1 MCICVS
7 CVLFTGYFVL
17 KELGFKVEAYV
28 ASEICEDSLAVATIN
43 HDGKI
48 HHVGDARFITHE
60 HVCSVFVYSH
70 CHTQLEMFMLILLP
84 IMPSE
89 TFLFIIYLKIKFC
102 FYNH

>member
-1 MCICVS
+1 M
-7 CVLFTGYFVL
+7 L

-84 IMPSE
+84 IMP
-89 TFLFIIYLKIKFC
+89 FYLLFI
-102 FYNH
+102 